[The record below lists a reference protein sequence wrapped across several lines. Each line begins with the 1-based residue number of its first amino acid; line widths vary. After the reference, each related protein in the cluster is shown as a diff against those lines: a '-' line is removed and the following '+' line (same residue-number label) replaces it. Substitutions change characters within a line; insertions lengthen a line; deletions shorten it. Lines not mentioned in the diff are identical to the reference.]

1 MLSNKKSI
9 MLFSIPSFL
18 FYTVFI
24 IVSTF
29 STIKY
34 SFTDFSGIGKANFV
48 GMENY
53 KRLLTDE
60 IFIKSCSNTIIILM
74 VSFLL
79 ILPISFF
86 LAYVLDW
93 NFKGSSAVKAL
104 NFTPY
109 IIAPVIVAT
118 IWVFLLDPTMGVIN
132 NALRIV
138 GLEKLQQE
146 WIGGNTK
153 TPYSIGV
160 VYAWQSIGYYA
171 TIFLAGL
178 KTVPTEIYEASSI
191 EGANAWQKL
200 RYITLP
206 MIKDSI
212 VIVIVL
218 AVNGALKI
226 FELVY

>member
-9 MLFSIPSFL
+9 ILFSIPSFL

-79 ILPISFF
+79 ILPISFYLF
-86 LAYVLDW
+86 
-93 NFKGSSAVKAL
+93 
-104 NFTPY
+104 
-109 IIAPVIVAT
+109 
-118 IWVFLLDPTMGVIN
+118 
-132 NALRIV
+132 
-138 GLEKLQQE
+138 
-146 WIGGNTK
+146 
-153 TPYSIGV
+153 
-160 VYAWQSIGYYA
+160 QSI
-171 TIFLAGL
+171 L
-178 KTVPTEIYEASSI
+178 SI
-191 EGANAWQKL
+191 
-200 RYITLP
+200 RP
-206 MIKDSI
+206 MLFSYHNHI
-212 VIVIVL
+212 VTKRV
-218 AVNGALKI
+218 
-226 FELVY
+226 

>member
-74 VSFLL
+74 VSFYLFCRFLFSWLMYWIGILKGVQRSKLL
-79 ILPISFF
+79 ILPHILLLRLSWQPFGYSF
-86 LAYVLDW
+86 W
-93 NFKGSSAVKAL
+93 
-104 NFTPY
+104 
-109 IIAPVIVAT
+109 I
-118 IWVFLLDPTMGVIN
+118 
-132 NALRIV
+132 
-138 GLEKLQQE
+138 LQ
-146 WIGGNTK
+146 W
-153 TPYSIGV
+153 
-160 VYAWQSIGYYA
+160 
-171 TIFLAGL
+171 
-178 KTVPTEIYEASSI
+178 
-191 EGANAWQKL
+191 
-200 RYITLP
+200 
-206 MIKDSI
+206 
-212 VIVIVL
+212 
-218 AVNGALKI
+218 
-226 FELVY
+226 EL